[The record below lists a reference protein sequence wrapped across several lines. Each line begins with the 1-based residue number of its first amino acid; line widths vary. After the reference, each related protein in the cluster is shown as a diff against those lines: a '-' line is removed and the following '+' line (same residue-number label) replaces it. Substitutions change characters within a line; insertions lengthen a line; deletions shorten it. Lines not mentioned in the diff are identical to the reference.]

1 MVVWGWRW
9 GQNCRNCVLDLERS
23 AKSLMSS
30 MDTGREGTRFDW
42 GDWYLNLILSLWL
55 LFWAD
60 YEGCL
65 VSTLQGWVDREGGAG
80 WDRGDRD
87 YGYSWDPFLGCDAD
101 NQNGSSRGGTR
112 ATTAQ
117 APKNPRSFWLFT
129 PNVILIFTT
138 FLNYRNKCLMPQSF
152 VSCPLCFE
160 FGNSNPHPSV
170 HSVVIFG
177 WILLQYSYLIHYQ
190 PIGSHL
196 SSIEE
201 ENILYIF
208 N

>member
-1 MVVWGWRW
+1 MWWNMEYG
-9 GQNCRNCVLDLERS
+9 NKKTRS
-23 AKSLMSS
+23 SLIFRISIGSSIGNEEAQMKS
-30 MDTGREGTRFDW
+30 
-42 GDWYLNLILSLWL
+42 
-55 LFWAD
+55 
-60 YEGCL
+60 
-65 VSTLQGWVDREGGAG
+65 
-80 WDRGDRD
+80 
-87 YGYSWDPFLGCDAD
+87 SWDTM
-101 NQNGSSRGGTR
+101 QITR
-112 ATTAQ
+112 MDHPEEGLEPPQHQLLRTQ
-117 APKNPRSFWLFT
+117 DHLWLFT
-129 PNVILIFTT
+129 LNINLNFTT

-160 FGNSNPHPSV
+160 FGNSNPHPPV